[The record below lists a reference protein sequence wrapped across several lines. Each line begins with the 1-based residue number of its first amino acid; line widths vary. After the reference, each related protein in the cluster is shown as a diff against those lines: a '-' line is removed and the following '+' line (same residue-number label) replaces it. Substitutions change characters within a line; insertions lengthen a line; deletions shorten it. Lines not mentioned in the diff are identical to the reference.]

1 MLLNVAYGS
10 KCLEKNCRLVAMSS
24 FAVWYL
30 TTVIAAATEHFTL
43 AWIA

>member
-1 MLLNVAYGS
+1 MLSYVAHGS

-30 TTVIAAATEHFTL
+30 TTVIAAGTKRFTL
-43 AWIA
+43 A